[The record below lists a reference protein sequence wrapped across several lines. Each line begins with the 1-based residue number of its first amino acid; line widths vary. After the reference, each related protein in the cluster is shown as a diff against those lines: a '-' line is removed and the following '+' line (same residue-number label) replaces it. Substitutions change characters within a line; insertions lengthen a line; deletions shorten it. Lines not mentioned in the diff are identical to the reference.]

1 MRPHFRFGAI
11 GALVLS
17 LALAACGNNEAA
29 QGGGGDRAVPVT
41 TEQVRMRPWSDT
53 VQALGTVT
61 ARESVT
67 VTAKVSETVT
77 DVHFDSGDRVRSGAP
92 LVTLSGQ
99 AQQAQLREAQTAANE
114 ATQLFRRQE
123 ELASQQLIA
132 RSSLDAQRAARDAA
146 NARVA
151 QIRAQLADRVVRAP
165 FSGVLGLRQ
174 VSPGALVTPGTPI
187 ATLDDIDRVYVD
199 FPVPETALA
208 VLGEGQLLR
217 GTTAAYPGRTFEGVV
232 STIDS
237 RVDPATRAVT
247 VRGDFANP
255 ENLLRPGMLVQIVL
269 SRPEREALVIPEI
282 AIVQVGSRS
291 FVWRVGEDDTVTQA
305 TVTVGARRE
314 GLAEVTE
321 GLVPGDRIVV
331 DGTGKLRPGDRIEEG
346 TVSQAEPS
354 PPAPVSP
361 ADGRDSG
368 PGRAIPA
375 TPPAAETSGSDGDEA
390 QGGDAPATSPKAPAQ
405 PEAANRD

>member
-1 MRPHFRFGAI
+1 MRPHSRFGAI

-77 DVHFDSGDRVRSGAP
+77 DVHFDSGDRVRAGAP

-174 VSPGALVTPGTPI
+174 VSPGALVTPGTAI

-314 GLAEVTE
+314 CLAEAKCERAERVT
-321 GLVPGDRIVV
+321 LIR
-331 DGTGKLRPGDRIEEG
+331 
-346 TVSQAEPS
+346 
-354 PPAPVSP
+354 APLDQTASL
-361 ADGRDSG
+361 
-368 PGRAIPA
+368 
-375 TPPAAETSGSDGDEA
+375 
-390 QGGDAPATSPKAPAQ
+390 Q
-405 PEAANRD
+405 